1 MAYTILNTDG
11 STLVLLA
18 DGKIDQST
26 TSLTLIGKNYSGF
39 GEHYNNN
46 LVKLLA
52 NSASTSGSPPRSPLT
67 GQLWY
72 DTTSRRLMVY
82 DNSFKSVSGA
92 IVSATQPSDLSTGDL
107 WWDTTNNQLKLWS
120 GLSAQVIGP
129 AFPKDVGLNGWGLPT
144 IKVQDTNNNAKNIT
158 VLRNYGQTLGY
169 ISNEQFSINTSPN
182 YTYLT
187 TATTTATVKGLTIL
201 GDVQFTG
208 KVTGKYLS
216 LEVDFS
222 ILTPDSWDMTD
233 LTKYNKQNATICQL
247 LGAMFPINL
256 NSGNM
261 INSYTTGTVEVGVPI
276 FSQCRVLCRSSS
288 FQGDLVPPGYTTRN
302 TIPGNPR
309 MYQVRL
315 FEAGTVAGKGKWRD
329 VLVTTTSTGVYTT
342 GSNIIA
348 QFTATNTVL

>member
-11 STLVLLA
+11 TTLLLLA
-18 DGKIDQST
+18 DGKVDQSA

-39 GEHYNNN
+39 GEYYNNN
-46 LVKLLA
+46 LIKLLA

-72 DTTSRRLMVY
+72 DTTSRRLMIY

-107 WWDTTNNQLKLWS
+107 WWDTTNNQLKLWG

-129 AFPKDVGLNGWGLPT
+129 AFPKDVGLNGWGLPV

-158 VLRNYGQTLGY
+158 VLRNYGNTLGY
-169 ISNEQFSINTSPN
+169 ISNDQFVINTSTN

-187 TATTTATVKGLTIL
+187 SGTTTATVKGLTIL
-201 GDVQFTG
+201 GDIQFTG
-208 KVTGKYLS
+208 KISDKYLS
-216 LEVDFS
+216 MAVDFATV
-222 ILTPDSWDMTD
+222 IPAKWDMT
-233 LTKYNKQNATICQL
+233 LTNESDRQAQNSAICNIL
-247 LGAMFPINL
+247 DAMFPINPG
-256 NSGNM
+256 SGD
-261 INSYTTGTVEVGVPI
+261 IKNSYSNATVEVGVPV

-288 FQGDLVPPGYTTRN
+288 FQGIVPPGN

-315 FEAGTVAGKGKWRD
+315 FEAGKLNGVGRWYSKS
-329 VLVTTTSTGVYTT
+329 TSTGVLGV

>member
-39 GEHYNNN
+39 GEYYNNN
-46 LVKLLA
+46 LIKLLA

-72 DTTSRRLMVY
+72 DTTARRLMVY

-92 IVSATQPSDLSTGDL
+92 IVSATQPGNLSTGDL
-107 WWDTTNNQLKLWS
+107 WWDTTNNQLKLWG

-129 AFPKDVGLNGWGLPT
+129 AFPKDVGLNGWGLPV
-144 IKVQDTNNNAKNIT
+144 IKVQDSNNNSKNIT

-169 ISNEQFSINTSPN
+169 ISNEQFTVNTSTN

-187 TATTTATVKGLTIL
+187 SGTTTATVKGLTIL
-201 GDVQFTG
+201 GDIQYTG
-208 KVTGKYLS
+208 KISNKYLS
-216 LEVDFS
+216 IEVDFAT
-222 ILTPDSWDMTD
+222 LYPTKWDMTTAD
-233 LTKYNKQNATICQL
+233 ETDRQAQNSAICNVL
-247 LGAMFPINL
+247 DAMFPINL
-256 NSGNM
+256 GS
-261 INSYTTGTVEVGVPI
+261 TTMQNAYSAGTLEVGVPI

-288 FQGDLVPPGYTTRN
+288 FQGTVPPGN

-315 FEAGTVAGKGKWRD
+315 FEASRLGAVGRWYSKS
-329 VLVTTTSTGVYTT
+329 TSTGVL
-342 GSNIIA
+342 GSGPNIIA

>member
-18 DGKIDQST
+18 DGKTDQST
-26 TSLTLIGKNYSGF
+26 TSLTLIGKNYNGF
-39 GEHYNNN
+39 GEYYNNN
-46 LVKLLA
+46 LIKLLA

-72 DTTSRRLMVY
+72 DTTARRLMVY

-92 IVSATQPSDLSTGDL
+92 IVSATQPNNLSTGDL

-120 GLSAQVIGP
+120 GLSAQIIGP
-129 AFPKDVGLNGWGLPT
+129 AFPKDVGLNGWGLPV

-158 VLRNYGQTLGY
+158 VLRKYGQTLGY
-169 ISNEQFSINTSPN
+169 ISNEQFSINTSTN

-201 GDVQFTG
+201 GDIQFTG
-208 KVTGKYLS
+208 KISDKYLS
-216 LEVDFS
+216 LEVDFATVYP
-222 ILTPDSWDMTD
+222 LKWDMTTTNETD
-233 LTKYNKQNATICQL
+233 RQAQNSAVCNIL
-247 LGAMFPINL
+247 DAMFPINL
-256 NSGNM
+256 NFGNM

-288 FQGDLVPPGYTTRN
+288 FVGITPPGN

-309 MYQVRL
+309 MYQIRL
-315 FEAGTVAGKGKWRD
+315 FEAGKLNGVGRWYSKS
-329 VLVTTTSTGVYTT
+329 TSTGVL
-342 GSNIIA
+342 GSGPNIIA

>member
-39 GEHYNNN
+39 GEYYNNN
-46 LVKLLA
+46 LIKLLA

-72 DTTSRRLMVY
+72 DTTARRLMVY

-129 AFPKDVGLNGWGLPT
+129 AFPKDVGLNGWGLPV
-144 IKVQDTNNNAKNIT
+144 IKVQDSNNNSKNVT
-158 VLRNYGQTLGY
+158 VLRNYGNTLGY
-169 ISNEQFSINTSPN
+169 ISNEQFTVNTSPN
-182 YTYLT
+182 YKYLT
-187 TATTTATVKGLTIL
+187 SGTTTATVKGLTIL
-201 GDVQFTG
+201 GDIQYTG
-208 KVTGKYLS
+208 KISNKYLS
-216 LEVDFS
+216 IEVDFAT
-222 ILTPDSWDMTD
+222 LYPTKWDMTD
-233 LTKYNKQNATICQL
+233 PNNYNDQNSAISNL
-247 LGAMFPINL
+247 LDAVSPINL
-256 NSGNM
+256 TSENMVNSLA
-261 INSYTTGTVEVGVPI
+261 TGVLEVGVPI

-288 FQGDLVPPGYTTRN
+288 FQGTVPPGN

-315 FEAGTVAGKGKWRD
+315 FEASRLGAVGRWYSKS
-329 VLVTTTSTGVYTT
+329 TSTGVL
-342 GSNIIA
+342 GSGPNIIA